1 MSDIFPQPFHSTL
14 DGPVSVAFS
23 PSTFTINSNVAVTS
37 LPVMHL
43 SDHCYCRRPCPN
55 GGDPR

>member
-1 MSDIFPQPFHSTL
+1 
-14 DGPVSVAFS
+14 VAFS